1 MVAKFRIKK
10 GDKVVVLTG
19 KDKGKS
25 GEVKHINTEASRVTV
40 QGINVHTKHRKPSQA
55 TGSGGLD
62 KVEASLH
69 ISNVALVDPKS
80 GKPSRVGY
88 KTVGDRKVRVAKR
101 SGEQVE

>member
-1 MVAKFRIKK
+1 MTTKFKIKK

-25 GEVKHINTEASRVTV
+25 GEVKHVNIADSRVTV
-40 QGINVHTKHRKPSQA
+40 QGVNVQTKHRKPSQT
-55 TGSGGLD
+55 TGAGGLD
-62 KVEASLH
+62 KIETSLH

-80 GKPSRVGY
+80 GKPTRVGY

-101 SGEQVE
+101 SGEQLE